1 MGCHRPATQGSA
13 ICTATVYTRQWMQCA
28 IQSRHAVHPTPYD
41 AVVASHETATDA
53 VQSAVVNPPN
63 LTILCLSRASP
74 AVVDTARKWV
84 CLTIDALNTTL
95 RVTWT
100 GGIEELM
107 LRAGEQA
114 RYKTMTWS
122 RRINPSLMMSW
133 TMMSS
138 MTSYCGSSRG
148 MECVSVRLPTN
159 VLNSL
164 SEKARKK
171 DAIAMSTEMETGMLL
186 PIPILRMLTRP
197 LTVTL
202 LTKALVAT
210 DKNDDGNA
218 YCWAELPVVLG
229 QMV

>member
-1 MGCHRPATQGSA
+1 
-13 ICTATVYTRQWMQCA
+13 
-28 IQSRHAVHPTPYD
+28 
-41 AVVASHETATDA
+41 
-53 VQSAVVNPPN
+53 
-63 LTILCLSRASP
+63 
-74 AVVDTARKWV
+74 
-84 CLTIDALNTTL
+84 
-95 RVTWT
+95 
-100 GGIEELM
+100 
-107 LRAGEQA
+107 
-114 RYKTMTWS
+114 
-122 RRINPSLMMSW
+122 
-133 TMMSS
+133 
-138 MTSYCGSSRG
+138 